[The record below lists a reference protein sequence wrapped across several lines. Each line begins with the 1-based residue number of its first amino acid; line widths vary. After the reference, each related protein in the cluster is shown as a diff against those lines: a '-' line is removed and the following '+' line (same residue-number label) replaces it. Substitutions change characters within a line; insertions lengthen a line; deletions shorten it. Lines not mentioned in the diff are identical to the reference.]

1 MLIAFLSLTSLLT
14 AVLSGV
20 FGMAGGMLLMG
31 VYAALLPIPTAM
43 VMHGG
48 TQLLSN
54 LARACLLW
62 RGVYWRGVGCYV
74 LGSAAAFAALYSVHW
89 VPDPWLVFLGLGVT
103 PFAASALPARWFD
116 FERPQPALAT
126 GCAVAALQLT
136 AGAAGPLLDIAFVDS
151 KLGRQ
156 EVVATKAV
164 TQCFSH
170 SLKLAYFV
178 PALASGS
185 VEPALVLGV
194 FVATVCGTK
203 LGTAIL
209 ERMSDVAFRRYS
221 RAIVMCVGGVYL
233 CKATW
238 LLW

>member
-1 MLIAFLSLTSLLT
+1 
-14 AVLSGV
+14 
-20 FGMAGGMLLMG
+20 MAGGMLLMG

-54 LARACLLW
+54 LARALLLW

-74 LGSAAAFAALYSVHW
+74 AGSAAAFAALFSLRW
-89 VPDPWLVFLGLGVT
+89 VPDPWLVFLCLGLT
-103 PFAASALPARWFD
+103 PFLAAALPSRWFD
-116 FERPQPALAT
+116 FERPLAAAAT
-126 GCAVAALQLT
+126 GCLVAALQLT
-136 AGAAGPLLDIAFVDS
+136 AGAAGPLLDVAFVDS
-151 KLGRQ
+151 KLGRH
-156 EVVATKAV
+156 EVVSTKAV

-178 PALASGS
+178 PALARGS
-185 VEPALVLGV
+185 IEPGLMLGV
-194 FVATVCGTK
+194 LLATVCGTR
-203 LGTAIL
+203 LGTSIL
-209 ERMSDVAFRRYS
+209 ERMSDASFRRYS
-221 RAIVMCVGGVYL
+221 RAIVLCIGGVYL